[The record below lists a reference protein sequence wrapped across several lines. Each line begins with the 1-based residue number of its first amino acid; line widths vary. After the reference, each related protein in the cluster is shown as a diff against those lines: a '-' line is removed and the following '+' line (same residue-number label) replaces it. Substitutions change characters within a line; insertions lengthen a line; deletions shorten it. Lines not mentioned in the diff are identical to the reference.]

1 MESLDNLFTM
11 AEQAETVKNYQ
22 EAYQY
27 YNRIL
32 EINPKNPK
40 ALIGKGLAIGWLS
53 SFASPRYKEAV
64 DVITLGLSN
73 CNDFDLQMYRDR
85 ITEGLN
91 DLAIAHY
98 AKLRNRYTKEEFND
112 LTYMTPFFNYLPDI
126 LHLWCSAI
134 IINPKEKYANRV
146 VSVYKELTNSL
157 SAMIT
162 MQSMPNAILK
172 LEYTLEKAEDYL
184 KKNNPGYVTVSE
196 EEKRAKEQ
204 REREKAAQEEQEAA
218 ASKKG
223 CFIATAVYGDYCAPE
238 VMVLRGFRDNT
249 LQNTSLG
256 RLFIKCYYAVS
267 PPFAEWLKEHRSVSR
282 FIKRLLDAFVTK
294 LRDNS
299 RN

>member
-1 MESLDNLFTM
+1 M
-11 AEQAETVKNYQ
+11 KNYQ

-53 SFASPRYKEAV
+53 SFSAPRYREAV
-64 DVITLGLSN
+64 DVITLGLKN
-73 CNDFDLQMYRDR
+73 CNDFDFQSYRDH
-85 ITEGLN
+85 ITDGLN
-91 DLAIAHY
+91 DLAVTHY
-98 AKLRNRYTKEEFND
+98 DKLKKRYTKKSYTD
-112 LTYMTPFFNYLPDI
+112 TDYQKPFFALLPDI
-126 LHLWCSAI
+126 LLLWITVLA
-134 IINPKEKYANRV
+134 INPKEKYAYQV

-157 SAMIT
+157 SAMLA
-162 MQSMPNAILK
+162 MQSMPVVGGQLQQTLDNAEKFLK
-172 LEYTLEKAEDYL
+172 E
-184 KKNNPGYVTVSE
+184 NNPGYVTVSE
-196 EEKRAKEQ
+196 EEKRAQEQ

-238 VMVLRGFRDNT
+238 VMALRGFRDNT
-249 LQNTSLG
+249 LQNSPLG

-294 LRDNS
+294 LQNNS
-299 RN
+299 RI